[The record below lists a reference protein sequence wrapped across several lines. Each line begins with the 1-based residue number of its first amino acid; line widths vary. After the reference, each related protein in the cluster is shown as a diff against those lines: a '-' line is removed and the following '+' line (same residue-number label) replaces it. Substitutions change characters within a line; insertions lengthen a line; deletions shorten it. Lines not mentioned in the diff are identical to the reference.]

1 MLCLTDFPRVRGWGR
16 PRWGVLLE
24 GKLSMKARVEVT
36 KRYAQ
41 AYADAPKHGKSLI
54 LDQVVEVTGW
64 NRDHEPPQV
73 WCRFLLS

>member
-1 MLCLTDFPRVRGWGR
+1 
-16 PRWGVLLE
+16 
-24 GKLSMKARVEVT
+24 MKARVEVT

-64 NRDHEPPQV
+64 NRDHARQQLRLRLLQV
-73 WCRFLLS
+73 RLTP